1 MVSRVIPVEP
11 FDLVVF
17 GASGDLA
24 QRKILPGL
32 FHRFA
37 VGQMP
42 EEARIIGVARS
53 EMDEPGFSAQV
64 AESLAAFSPG
74 AAGDAALVAT
84 FLEKISYVTVDATG
98 DSGWAELGAKLRDGV
113 VRAFYLSVSPALF
126 GVIAQSLHA
135 HKIATAQRR
144 IVVEKPF
151 GHDLK

>member
-1 MVSRVIPVEP
+1 MVSRVIPVDP

-42 EEARIIGVARS
+42 EAARIIGVARS
-53 EMDEPGFSAQV
+53 EMSEADFRALVGQSLTGFSP
-64 AESLAAFSPG
+64 SAA
-74 AAGDAALVAT
+74 DNAALVAD

-98 DSGWAELGAKLRDGV
+98 ESGWAELATRLREGV
-113 VRAFYLSVSPALF
+113 VRAFIFRFRPRSS
-126 GVIAQSLHA
+126 G
-135 HKIATAQRR
+135 
-144 IVVEKPF
+144 
-151 GHDLK
+151 